1 MRFDARQIDHLCEA
15 YLHAVDHLQFG
26 QLTRLW
32 ELASRDNA
40 LELAFHELNEALLD
54 DEKEKDFARSNR
66 LRPT

>member
-1 MRFDARQIDHLCEA
+1 MRHDPRQIDHLCEA
-15 YLHAVDHLQFG
+15 YLHAMDHLQFN

-32 ELASRDNA
+32 ELASCDDA

-54 DEKEKDFARSNR
+54 EEKEKDFARANR